1 MDDNNGSLS
10 RRFSNAANMSFRDW
24 AVQVR
29 VRGAIK
35 RMNERFEKCEPAL
48 TQARYRDLLTKQGS
62 SPELKPS
69 YAAENPQDRMW
80 RAAKQWVRY
89 DHQGRVNKIRE
100 VGDKMMSKDRGLE
113 R

>member
-1 MDDNNGSLS
+1 M
-10 RRFSNAANMSFRDW
+10 MS
-24 AVQVR
+24 
-29 VRGAIK
+29 
-35 RMNERFEKCEPAL
+35 EPAL